1 MTSPQP
7 SQKEVLDELLLEFS
21 NLKAYADAIRQQ
33 IELTTNI
40 LAELVLSKSSL
51 EEINARG
58 GNGEVLIHV
67 GAGNHIRVQL
77 NSVQSVIVGVGA
89 GYSVEKDISDA
100 IAEMES
106 RIKQAQEQSAKLQ
119 DQYSKVSQ
127 RLVQIQDQVDSIYA
141 KFEATGQA

>member
-1 MTSPQP
+1 MTYPQP

-21 NLKAYADAIRQQ
+21 NLKAYADAVHQQ

-51 EEINARG
+51 EEIKERG

-77 NSVQSVIVGVGA
+77 NSVQSVIVGIGA
-89 GYSVEKDISDA
+89 GYSIEKGISEA

-106 RIKQAQEQSAKLQ
+106 RIKQAQEQSVKLQ
-119 DQYSKVSQ
+119 DQYSKISQ
-127 RLVQIQDQVDSIYA
+127 RLAQVQEQVDSIYE

>member
-51 EEINARG
+51 EEIKARG

-141 KFEATGQA
+141 KLEATGQA

>member
-1 MTSPQP
+1 MTSPPP
-7 SQKEVLDELLLEFS
+7 SQREVLDELLLEFS

-58 GNGEVLIHV
+58 GNGEVLVHV

-89 GYSVEKDISDA
+89 GYSVEKSISDA

-106 RIKQAQEQSAKLQ
+106 RIKQAQEQSVKLQ

-127 RLVQIQDQVDSIYA
+127 RLVQVQEQVDSLYA
-141 KFEATGQA
+141 KLEATGQA

>member
-1 MTSPQP
+1 MTSPHP

-51 EEINARG
+51 EEIKARG

-89 GYSVEKDISDA
+89 GYSVEKDISEA

-119 DQYSKVSQ
+119 DQYGKVSQ
-127 RLVQIQDQVDSIYA
+127 RLVQVQDQVDSIYA
-141 KFEATGQA
+141 KLEATGQA

>member
-1 MTSPQP
+1 MSSPQP

-21 NLKAYADAIRQQ
+21 NLKAYADAVRQQ

-51 EEINARG
+51 EEIRERG

-77 NSVQSVIVGVGA
+77 DSVQSVIVGIGA
-89 GYSVEKDISDA
+89 GFSIEKGISEA

-106 RIKQAQEQSAKLQ
+106 RIKQAQEQSVRLQ

-127 RLVQIQDQVDSIYA
+127 RLAQVQEQVDSIYA
-141 KFEATGQA
+141 KLEATGQA

>member
-1 MTSPQP
+1 MSSPQP

-21 NLKAYADAIRQQ
+21 NLKAYADAVRQQ

-51 EEINARG
+51 EEIRERG

-77 NSVQSVIVGVGA
+77 NSVQSVIVGIGA
-89 GYSVEKDISDA
+89 GFSIEKGISEA
-100 IAEMES
+100 ISEMES
-106 RIKQAQEQSAKLQ
+106 RIKQAQEQSVRLQ

-127 RLVQIQDQVDSIYA
+127 RLAQVQEQVDRIYA
-141 KFEATGQA
+141 KLEATGQA